1 MKAMRPKAGF
11 TLIEVILTMV
21 ILSISLT
28 SLSILVIN
36 VVRQN
41 VLSQAQATSA
51 SLAEKETERL
61 TNMRFSSVTTQA
73 QTGFPAP
80 FSAYSYEVIV
90 DYVNAGDLNT
100 PVAGPTD
107 YKRARIIVTNDI
119 SGAITLTTL
128 VTNDW

>member
-1 MKAMRPKAGF
+1 MKGIRTKAGF

-21 ILSISLT
+21 ILSISIGPL
-28 SLSILVIN
+28 SLLIVN

-51 SLAEKETERL
+51 SLAEQEMERL
-61 TNMRFSSVTTQA
+61 TNIRFSSVTDEA
-73 QTGFPAP
+73 QTAFPAP
-80 FSAYSYEVIV
+80 FSAYSHEVIV

-100 PVAGPTD
+100 PVTGPTD
-107 YKRARIIVTNDI
+107 YKRAQIIVRNDI
-119 SGAITLTTL
+119 SGALTLETL